1 MTNYF
6 NGYGQAQR
14 PNNEI
19 LAVPVHGEV
28 GAQNYPVA
36 SGNTVIL
43 TDFASGLLWLKST
56 DANGLFS
63 NLRTFKVEEITPQQK
78 PNGDFVSQT
87 EFTELKNQLNN
98 QFNQIT
104 ASLNS
109 LLNRGEIS
117 NATNNGQS
125 AGVSAEVQ
133 RVCEQ
138 LSAKQQGNNAPA
150 NGSKSA

>member
-36 SGNTVIL
+36 TGNTVIL
-43 TDFASGLLWLKST
+43 TDFSSGLLWLKST

-63 NLRTFKVEEITPQQK
+63 SLRTFKVEEITPQQ
-78 PNGDFVSQT
+78 NQVGDFVSQS
-87 EFTELKNQLNN
+87 EFAELKNQIAQL
-98 QFNQIT
+98 T
-104 ASLNS
+104 ASFNN
-109 LLNRGEIS
+109 LLNKGEILNAKS
-117 NATNNGQS
+117 NEQS
-125 AGVSAEVQ
+125 ATVSAEVQ
-133 RVCEQ
+133 RICEQ
-138 LSAKQQGNNAPA
+138 LSEQRTKSSA
-150 NGSKSA
+150 NGTATA

>member
-78 PNGDFVSQT
+78 QNGDFVSQS

-98 QFNQIT
+98 QFQQIA

-109 LLNRGEIS
+109 LLNRGENQ
-117 NATNNGQS
+117 NAKLNGQP
-125 AGVSAEVQ
+125 ATVSSEVQ
-133 RVCEQ
+133 RICEQ
-138 LSAKQQGNNAPA
+138 LSKEQQRNNTTA
-150 NGSKSA
+150 NGSTNA

>member
-6 NGYGQAQR
+6 NGYGQPQR

-78 PNGDFVSQT
+78 QNGDFVSQS

-98 QFNQIT
+98 QFQQIA

-109 LLNRGEIS
+109 LLNKGENQ
-117 NATNNGQS
+117 NAKLNEQS
-125 AGVSAEVQ
+125 ANVSAEVQ
-133 RVCEQ
+133 RICNE
-138 LSAKQQGNNAPA
+138 LSAKQQGINASA
-150 NGSKSA
+150 NGTKPA

>member
-36 SGNTVIL
+36 TGNTVIL
-43 TDFASGLLWLKST
+43 TDFSSGLLWLKST

-63 NLRTFKVEEITPQQK
+63 SLRTFKVEEITPQQ
-78 PNGDFVSQT
+78 NQVGDFVSQS
-87 EFTELKNQLNN
+87 EFAELKNQIAQLTATFNN
-98 QFNQIT
+98 
-104 ASLNS
+104 
-109 LLNRGEIS
+109 LLNKGEIL
-117 NATNNGQS
+117 NAKSNGQS
-125 AGVSAEVQ
+125 ATVSAEVQ
-133 RVCEQ
+133 RICEQ
-138 LSAKQQGNNAPA
+138 LSEQRTKSSA
-150 NGSKSA
+150 NGTATA